1 MGQSLARIKRR
12 INTVQS
18 TRKIT
23 NSMKLISSVKLR
35 KINKIVELEGFYFS
49 AMKRILSDAIFYNKE
64 NVDNNYKTEFIKSYP
79 EAKKKLYILVTSNMG
94 LCGGYNNNIIRLLK
108 NIYVAGDEIMVIGEK
123 GYLALTKEEDIK
135 LDTSFLHILSGYSLT
150 KVSGLTNHVMK
161 RYLTKEYKEIDLVY
175 TRYKNSIAF
184 IPEVKKILPIE
195 VHENKNAAYSPI
207 YEPSKDAVVDEV
219 IKQYLK
225 SLLYNLIYNAI
236 QSEESSRRNT
246 MDAAD
251 KNAQDLV
258 DDLKLEYNKARQG
271 AITQEITEVV
281 NGSNAV
287 K

>member
-1 MGQSLARIKRR
+1 MFVLERITTQERFEEMFTFKFVPQTFICLLVIFLILIFALVIAGQIKR
-12 INTVQS
+12 
-18 TRKIT
+18 
-23 NSMKLISSVKLR
+23 
-35 KINKIVELEGFYFS
+35 
-49 AMKRILSDAIFYNKE
+49 MKRILSDAIFYNKE

-195 VHENKNAAYSPI
+195 VHDKI
-207 YEPSKDAVVDEV
+207 W
-219 IKQYLK
+219 K
-225 SLLYNLIYNAI
+225 S
-236 QSEESSRRNT
+236 
-246 MDAAD
+246 
-251 KNAQDLV
+251 
-258 DDLKLEYNKARQG
+258 
-271 AITQEITEVV
+271 
-281 NGSNAV
+281 
-287 K
+287 

>member
-1 MGQSLARIKRR
+1 
-12 INTVQS
+12 
-18 TRKIT
+18 
-23 NSMKLISSVKLR
+23 MKGEIY
-35 KINKIVELEGFYFS
+35 GFNCF
-49 AMKRILSDAIFYNKE
+49 
-64 NVDNNYKTEFIKSYP
+64 
-79 EAKKKLYILVTSNMG
+79 
-94 LCGGYNNNIIRLLK
+94 
-108 NIYVAGDEIMVIGEK
+108 
-123 GYLALTKEEDIK
+123 
-135 LDTSFLHILSGYSLT
+135 
-150 KVSGLTNHVMK
+150 KVYCHWN
-161 RYLTKEYKEIDLVY
+161 
-175 TRYKNSIAF
+175 
-184 IPEVKKILPIE
+184 
-195 VHENKNAAYSPI
+195 HENKNAAYSPI